1 MTTPF
6 LVTKSPKSIGIA
18 ILLTF
23 LFGPIG
29 LLYASVW
36 GGLIMTFV
44 PIIILS
50 LLIFGTSQGN
60 LVLAEP
66 SIELIIILLLTYW
79 LIIIIWAVMSVKSYN
94 YKLENDAKRELDL
107 WNILHERDQNQ
118 YVININQKSPEIN
131 TSGQRAI
138 VSAKPNIQDWLKS
151 NPNKTINDYFLKFG
165 R

>member
-1 MTTPF
+1 
-6 LVTKSPKSIGIA
+6 
-18 ILLTF
+18 
-23 LFGPIG
+23 
-29 LLYASVW
+29 
-36 GGLIMTFV
+36 MTFV
-44 PIIILS
+44 PIIIFS

-66 SIELIIILLLTYW
+66 SLGLIIILPLTYW
-79 LIIIIWAVMSVKSYN
+79 LINMIWSVTGVISYN
-94 YKLENDAKRELDL
+94 KKIEDEARRQLDL
-107 WNILHERDQNQ
+107 WNVLNTKDQKQ
-118 YVININQKSPEIN
+118 FIININQKSPEIN